1 MFSLRE
7 MIYLQYFYN
16 IFTTN
21 YKWQVV
27 TGCYCWDQKVI
38 LLFRNPFE

>member
-1 MFSLRE
+1 MPTT
-7 MIYLQYFYN
+7 FYH

-27 TGCYCWDQKVI
+27 TGCYWWEKSDFSGRFK
-38 LLFRNPFE
+38 FEPITTYNL